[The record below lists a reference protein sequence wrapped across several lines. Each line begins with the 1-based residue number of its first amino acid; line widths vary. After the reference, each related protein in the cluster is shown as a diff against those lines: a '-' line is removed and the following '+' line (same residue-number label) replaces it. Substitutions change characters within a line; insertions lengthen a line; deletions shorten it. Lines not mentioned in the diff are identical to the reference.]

1 MRKKDPIIL
10 EQILKYINKY
20 YQSNRSAP
28 TISDVA
34 EGVNVSR
41 STAHRYLQELGNR
54 GVLTY
59 KRGIIRAPESAKLR
73 TEYVSVPLVGSIRCG
88 SPEEEDE
95 YVEEYISLP
104 VSLFGKGDF
113 YILRAKGDSMIDAG
127 IDEGDLVI
135 IERNCPVSP
144 GDIIVALDPD
154 NQNTL
159 KRFVGYSEEKEGYI
173 LSFENKNCYPGE
185 TICLNT
191 LETQGI
197 ARHVIKSLGKSRM
210 SVQNE

>member
-34 EGVNVSR
+34 EGVSVSR

-59 KRGIIRAPESAKLR
+59 KRGIIRAPESAKMR

-88 SPEEEDE
+88 SPEEEEE
-95 YVEEYISLP
+95 YVEEYVSLP

-135 IERNCPVSP
+135 IEHNCPVSP

-159 KRFVGYSEEKEGYI
+159 KRFVGYSEEKK
-173 LSFENKNCYPGE
+173 LRSLK
-185 TICLNT
+185 
-191 LETQGI
+191 
-197 ARHVIKSLGKSRM
+197 ARISR
-210 SVQNE
+210 SI

>member
-1 MRKKDPIIL
+1 MRKKDPMIL
-10 EQILKYINKY
+10 DQILKYINKY

-54 GVLTY
+54 GAFTY
-59 KRGIIRAPESAKLR
+59 KRGILRAPESAKMR

-95 YVEEYISLP
+95 YVEEYVSLP

-113 YILRAKGDSMIDAG
+113 YILRAKGDSMIDVG

-159 KRFVGYSEEKEGYI
+159 KRFVGYREEKKGYI
-173 LSFENKNCYPGE
+173 LSFENKKRYPKK
-185 TICLNT
+185 TILLNT
-191 LETQGI
+191 LESQGV

-210 SVQNE
+210 SVLNE